1 MLSVGPL
8 ALLTYFSV
16 TLSSDAVRHRVR
28 ESLSVEA
35 SIAAQYVRQELRGL
49 AEVDQSFARRPVI
62 VHALQRGPRH
72 YDRATIRRN
81 LVELSHVRPGIG
93 TACLARLDGRLV
105 DIVPRTRRSSG
116 RTSRFATGIA
126 ASRVRAD
133 PTCLRPTKRKRGTTP
148 TWSASPRLSEHSPE
162 LVTLGGDWRSS
173 CSHTG
178 STRSSRSC
186 RASLSDRG
194 WE

>member
-1 MLSVGPL
+1 MRSRLTELPRSVLVGVFALLSVGPL

-93 TACLARLDGRLV
+93 TA
-105 DIVPRTRRSSG
+105 
-116 RTSRFATGIA
+116 F
-126 ASRVRAD
+126 
-133 PTCLRPTKRKRGTTP
+133 
-148 TWSASPRLSEHSPE
+148 
-162 LVTLGGDWRSS
+162 LGGIGETVGETLELPG
-173 CSHTG
+173 HT
-178 STRSSRSC
+178 
-186 RASLSDRG
+186 SDA
-194 WE
+194 